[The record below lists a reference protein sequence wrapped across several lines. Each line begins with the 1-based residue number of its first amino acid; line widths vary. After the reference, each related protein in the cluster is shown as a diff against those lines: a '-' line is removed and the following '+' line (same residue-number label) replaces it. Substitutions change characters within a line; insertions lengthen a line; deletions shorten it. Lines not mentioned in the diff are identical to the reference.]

1 MTTTPPTA
9 AVLTPVGRG
18 AVATI
23 RVVGDLSQ
31 LDDAAVPLFRAANG
45 RALSQQEL
53 RRIAFGRWGRED
65 AEEIVVSRLS
75 DETLELH
82 CHGGDA
88 AVRRI
93 LDDLQRAG
101 CAVMSCQSQ
110 RASRG
115 ESFDAECLDALS
127 RATTWRTAEILLEQS
142 NGLLRAALER
152 LRNSCPLSPRLG
164 GEGARVRG
172 PNGEDTI
179 NSSSGSPLESP
190 PHPNPLPHKAGG
202 EGTGERQSRTA
213 GTGEE
218 SHSHPL
224 PTCVSSDDRAGR
236 GDRMAE
242 LNALLAWADFGLHLT
257 RPWSVVLTGRPNVGK
272 SSLINR
278 LLGYERAIVFD
289 QPGTT
294 RDVVTGETAF
304 DGWPVLLA
312 DTAGLRDA
320 TEELEAAGIAL
331 ARQRLAT
338 ADLRV
343 VLIDLGEPPTPDDE
357 RLLAEWP
364 DAIVVAHKC
373 DRPDRWLGQLVAN
386 ALRVSSST
394 GEGIDELQR
403 RLVERLVPRVP
414 APGTAIPISVRQVE
428 LLRAARAALAVG
440 DEKAFRVSVASLD
453 FIEAVPRQT

>member
-1 MTTTPPTA
+1 MTTPLTA

-23 RVVGDLSQ
+23 RVRGDLSQ
-31 LDDAAVPLFRAANG
+31 LEGVAVPLFRAANG
-45 RALSQQEL
+45 RSLSQQEL

-65 AEEIVVSRLS
+65 AEEIVVGRLS

-93 LDDLQRAG
+93 LNDLQRAG
-101 CAVMSCQSQ
+101 CAVLSWQSQ
-110 RASRG
+110 MVASD
-115 ESFDAECLDALS
+115 ESLNAECLDALS
-127 RATTWRTAEILLEQS
+127 RATTWRTAEIVLEQS
-142 NGLLRAALER
+142 NGLLCKAFQQLALTVSPSPP
-152 LRNSCPLSPRLG
+152 LPLSPAPQNDVHIETL
-164 GEGARVRG
+164 
-172 PNGEDTI
+172 
-179 NSSSGSPLESP
+179 
-190 PHPNPLPHKAGG
+190 
-202 EGTGERQSRTA
+202 SR
-213 GTGEE
+213 
-218 SHSHPL
+218 
-224 PTCVSSDDRAGR
+224 
-236 GDRMAE
+236 

-312 DTAGLRDA
+312 DTAGLREA
-320 TEELEAAGIAL
+320 AEELEAAGIAL

-373 DRPDRWLGQLVAN
+373 DRPDRWLSRVPVG
-386 ALRVSSST
+386 ALRVSSRT
-394 GEGIDELQR
+394 GEGVEELQR
-403 RLVERLVPRVP
+403 QLVERLVPQVP
-414 APGTAIPISVRQVE
+414 PPGTAIPISARQVE
-428 LLRAARAALAVG
+428 LLRAALSAG
-440 DEKAFRVSVASLD
+440 DESAFDVSVASLLN
-453 FIEAVPRQT
+453 FSEG

>member
-1 MTTTPPTA
+1 MTTPLTA

-23 RVVGDLSQ
+23 RVLGDLSQ
-31 LDDAAVPLFRAANG
+31 LDDVAVPLFRAANG
-45 RALSQQEL
+45 RSLSQQEL

-93 LDDLQRAG
+93 VNDMQRAG
-101 CAVMSCQSQ
+101 CAVVSWQSQ
-110 RASRG
+110 MVSHG
-115 ESFDAECLDALS
+115 KPFDAECLDALS

-142 NGLLRAALER
+142 NGLLREALER
-152 LRNSCPLSPRLG
+152 LRNFCPL
-164 GEGARVRG
+164 
-172 PNGEDTI
+172 
-179 NSSSGSPLESP
+179 P
-190 PHPNPLPHKAGG
+190 PKAGG
-202 EGTGERQSRTA
+202 EGTGE
-213 GTGEE
+213 E
-218 SHSHPL
+218 SHPHPF
-224 PTCVSSDDRAGR
+224 PTKPGR

-242 LNALLAWADFGLHLT
+242 LNVLLTWADFGLHLT

-312 DTAGLRDA
+312 DTAGLR
-320 TEELEAAGIAL
+320 EAAGNSK
-331 ARQRLAT
+331 RLAS
-338 ADLRV
+338 LSHVNGWR
-343 VLIDLGEPPTPDDE
+343 PPIC
-357 RLLAEWP
+357 A
-364 DAIVVAHKC
+364 
-373 DRPDRWLGQLVAN
+373 
-386 ALRVSSST
+386 
-394 GEGIDELQR
+394 
-403 RLVERLVPRVP
+403 
-414 APGTAIPISVRQVE
+414 
-428 LLRAARAALAVG
+428 
-440 DEKAFRVSVASLD
+440 
-453 FIEAVPRQT
+453 

>member
-1 MTTTPPTA
+1 MTTTPLTA

-31 LDDAAVPLFRAANG
+31 LDDVAVPLFRAANG
-45 RALSQQEL
+45 RSLSQQEL
-53 RRIAFGRWGRED
+53 RRIAFGRWGHED

-93 LDDLQRAG
+93 VNDLQRVG
-101 CAVMSCQSQ
+101 CAVASWQSQ
-110 RASRG
+110 MAARG
-115 ESFDAECLDALS
+115 KSLNAECLEALS

-142 NGLLRAALER
+142 NGLLREAFQNLAHHD
-152 LRNSCPLSPRLG
+152 SPTPQS
-164 GEGARVRG
+164 EIF
-172 PNGEDTI
+172 T
-179 NSSSGSPLESP
+179 ES
-190 PHPNPLPHKAGG
+190 LAK
-202 EGTGERQSRTA
+202 
-213 GTGEE
+213 
-218 SHSHPL
+218 L
-224 PTCVSSDDRAGR
+224 D
-236 GDRMAE
+236 
-242 LNALLAWADFGLHLT
+242 ALLAWADFGLHLT

-320 TEELEAAGIAL
+320 TEELEVAGIAL
-331 ARQRLAT
+331 ARERLAIS
-338 ADLRV
+338 DLSV
-343 VLIDLGEPPTPDDE
+343 VLIDLGEPPIDDDE

-373 DRPDRWLGQLVAN
+373 DLPDRWLSHRPAGS
-386 ALRVSSST
+386 LRVSSST

-414 APGTAIPISVRQVE
+414 PQGTAIPISGRQVE
-428 LLRAARAALAVG
+428 LLKKARAALSVE
-440 DEKAFRVSVASLD
+440 DEVAFTVSVGSLLNFAEPASC
-453 FIEAVPRQT
+453 QT

>member
-1 MTTTPPTA
+1 MTTNPLTA

-31 LDDAAVPLFRAANG
+31 LKDAAVPLFRAANG
-45 RALSQQEL
+45 RSLSQQEV
-53 RRIAFGRWGRED
+53 RRIAFGRWGRDD

-75 DETLELH
+75 SEILELH

-93 LDDLQRAG
+93 LNDLQRAG
-101 CAVMSCQSQ
+101 CAVVNWQSQ
-110 RASRG
+110 RAARG
-115 ESFDAECLDALS
+115 DSLDTECLDALS

-142 NGLLRAALER
+142 NGLLCEAFQNLAHH
-152 LRNSCPLSPRLG
+152 G
-164 GEGARVRG
+164 
-172 PNGEDTI
+172 
-179 NSSSGSPLESP
+179 SSVP
-190 PHPNPLPHKAGG
+190 PLPRSPAPRNDIHL
-202 EGTGERQSRTA
+202 EMLSR
-213 GTGEE
+213 
-218 SHSHPL
+218 
-224 PTCVSSDDRAGR
+224 
-236 GDRMAE
+236 
-242 LNALLAWADFGLHLT
+242 LNSLLAWSDFGLHLT

-331 ARQRLAT
+331 SRARLDIS
-338 ADLRV
+338 DLKI
-343 VLIDLGEPPTPDDE
+343 VLIDLSEPPTGDDE

-373 DRPDRWLGQLVAN
+373 DRPDRWLSHRPAGS
-386 ALRVSSST
+386 LRVSSRT
-394 GEGIDELQR
+394 GEGVDELQR
-403 RLVERLVPRVP
+403 QLVERLVPRVP
-414 APGTAIPISVRQVE
+414 PPGTAIPISARQVE
-428 LLRAARAALAVG
+428 LLRAARAALVAGNEAAFYASVG
-440 DEKAFRVSVASLD
+440 SLLNSAGPASC
-453 FIEAVPRQT
+453 QT

>member
-1 MTTTPPTA
+1 MTIPLTA
-9 AVLTPVGRG
+9 AVLTSVGRG

-31 LDDAAVPLFRAANG
+31 LDGVAVPLFHAANG
-45 RALSQQEL
+45 RSLSQQEL

-93 LDDLQRAG
+93 LNDLQRAG
-101 CAVMSCQSQ
+101 CAVMSWQSQ
-110 RASRG
+110 SAAKG

-142 NGLLRAALER
+142 NGLLREAFQHLALPVSPSLCLSVSPSSQVGDFIVETFSR
-152 LRNSCPLSPRLG
+152 L
-164 GEGARVRG
+164 
-172 PNGEDTI
+172 D
-179 NSSSGSPLESP
+179 
-190 PHPNPLPHKAGG
+190 
-202 EGTGERQSRTA
+202 
-213 GTGEE
+213 
-218 SHSHPL
+218 
-224 PTCVSSDDRAGR
+224 
-236 GDRMAE
+236 
-242 LNALLAWADFGLHLT
+242 ALLAWSHFGLHLT

-312 DTAGLRDA
+312 DTAGLRDSA
-320 TEELEAAGIAL
+320 EELEAAGIAL
-331 ARQRLAT
+331 SRARLAT
-338 ADLRV
+338 SDV
-343 VLIDLGEPPTPDDE
+343 KIVLIDLGEPPAGDDE

-373 DRPDRWLGQLVAN
+373 DRPDRWLSHRPAG
-386 ALRVSSST
+386 ALRVSSRT
-394 GEGIDELQR
+394 GEGVDELQR
-403 RLVERLVPRVP
+403 QLVERLVPQVP
-414 APGTAIPISVRQVE
+414 PTGTAIPISARQVE
-428 LLRAARAALAVG
+428 LLRAARAALLAG
-440 DEKAFRVSVASLD
+440 DEAAFRASVDALLN
-453 FIEAVPRQT
+453 FTEAGLSEPSPY

>member
-1 MTTTPPTA
+1 MTTPLTA

-23 RVVGDLSQ
+23 RVVGDFSQ
-31 LDDAAVPLFRAANG
+31 LDDVASPLFRAANG
-45 RALSQQEL
+45 RSLSQQEL
-53 RRIAFGRWGRED
+53 RRIAFGRWGRGD
-65 AEEIVVSRLS
+65 VEEIVVGRLS
-75 DETLELH
+75 NEVLELH

-93 LDDLQRAG
+93 LGDLQQAG
-101 CAVMSCQSQ
+101 CVVVSWQSQ
-110 RASRG
+110 MAMRG
-115 ESFDAECLDALS
+115 ESFAAECLDTLS

-142 NGLLRAALER
+142 NGLLCTAFQSVAMADVPSSQFSDIQAET
-152 LRNSCPLSPRLG
+152 LSKL
-164 GEGARVRG
+164 
-172 PNGEDTI
+172 D
-179 NSSSGSPLESP
+179 
-190 PHPNPLPHKAGG
+190 
-202 EGTGERQSRTA
+202 
-213 GTGEE
+213 
-218 SHSHPL
+218 
-224 PTCVSSDDRAGR
+224 
-236 GDRMAE
+236 
-242 LNALLAWADFGLHLT
+242 ALLAWSDFGLHLT

-331 ARQRLAT
+331 SRARLAT
-338 ADLRV
+338 SDLNV
-343 VLIDLGEPPTPDDE
+343 VVVDLGEPPTDDDR

-373 DRPDRWLGQLVAN
+373 DRPDRWLSHQPAE
-386 ALRVSSST
+386 ALRVSSMT

-403 RLVERLVPRVP
+403 LLVERLVPRVP
-414 APGTAIPISVRQVE
+414 PPGTAIPISARQVK
-428 LLRAARAALAVG
+428 LLQQAHAALSAG
-440 DEKAFRVSVASLD
+440 DEAAFSVSIDSLLNFTETASS
-453 FIEAVPRQT
+453 QT

>member
-1 MTTTPPTA
+1 MTNDPLTA

-23 RVVGDLSQ
+23 RVRGDLSQ
-31 LDDAAVPLFRAANG
+31 LDDIAVPLFRAANG
-45 RALSQQEL
+45 RPLSQQEL

-88 AVRRI
+88 AVQRI
-93 LDDLQRAG
+93 LNDLQRAG
-101 CAVMSCQSQ
+101 CTAVSWQSQ
-110 RASRG
+110 MAACGPSL
-115 ESFDAECLDALS
+115 DAECLDALS
-127 RATTWRTAEILLEQS
+127 RANTWRTAEILLEQS
-142 NGLLRAALER
+142 NGLLLAAFQNLAQHVS
-152 LRNSCPLSPRLG
+152 LSPPLPLSPSSQLID
-164 GEGARVRG
+164 VRAK
-172 PNGEDTI
+172 T
-179 NSSSGSPLESP
+179 L
-190 PHPNPLPHKAGG
+190 
-202 EGTGERQSRTA
+202 SR
-213 GTGEE
+213 
-218 SHSHPL
+218 
-224 PTCVSSDDRAGR
+224 
-236 GDRMAE
+236 
-242 LNALLAWADFGLHLT
+242 LNALLAWSDFGLHLT

-331 ARQRLAT
+331 ARERLAG

-343 VLIDLGEPPTPDDE
+343 VLIDLGEPPSTDDR
-357 RLLAEWP
+357 RLFSEWP
-364 DAIVVAHKC
+364 DALVVAHKC
-373 DRPDRWLGQLVAN
+373 DRPDRWLDQRPAD
-386 ALRVSSST
+386 ALRVSSQT

-414 APGTAIPISVRQVE
+414 PPGTAIPISVRQVE
-428 LLRAARAALAVG
+428 VLRAALLAG
-440 DEKAFRVSVASLD
+440 DEADFRASVDSL
-453 FIEAVPRQT
+453 FNFVGSAL

>member
-1 MTTTPPTA
+1 MITNPLTA

-23 RVVGDLSQ
+23 RVVGGLSQ
-31 LDDAAVPLFRAANG
+31 LDDLAVPLFRAANG
-45 RALSQQEL
+45 RSLAQQEQ

-65 AEEIVVSRLS
+65 AEEIVVCRLS

-93 LDDLQRAG
+93 LNDLQRAG
-101 CAVMSCQSQ
+101 CAVVSWQSQ
-110 RASRG
+110 AVARS
-115 ESFDAECLDALS
+115 ESLEAECLDALS

-142 NGLLRAALER
+142 NGLLRAAFQ
-152 LRNSCPLSPRLG
+152 NLSPH
-164 GEGARVRG
+164 
-172 PNGEDTI
+172 
-179 NSSSGSPLESP
+179 GSPAHQSAHVTES
-190 PHPNPLPHKAGG
+190 LSKLDAF
-202 EGTGERQSRTA
+202 
-213 GTGEE
+213 
-218 SHSHPL
+218 L
-224 PTCVSSDDRAGR
+224 V
-236 GDRMAE
+236 
-242 LNALLAWADFGLHLT
+242 WADFGLHLT

-294 RDVVTGETAF
+294 RDVVTGETALE
-304 DGWPVLLA
+304 GWPVLLA

-331 ARQRLAT
+331 SRARLAT

-343 VLIDLGEPPTPDDE
+343 VLIDLGEPPADDDE

-373 DRPDRWLGQLVAN
+373 DRPDRWLSHRPAGS
-386 ALRVSSST
+386 LRVSSRT
-394 GEGIDELQR
+394 GEGLEALQR
-403 RLVERLVPRVP
+403 QLVERLVPCVP
-414 APGTAIPISVRQVE
+414 PPGTAIPISARQVE
-428 LLRAARAALAVG
+428 LLRAAHAALAAG
-440 DEKAFRVSVASLD
+440 DETAFDVSVGSLLN
-453 FIEAVPRQT
+453 IAERAACQT